1 MFWWLD
7 KQQREIRGTTHYT
20 VAELPEVTI
29 GRIVGVARPLDD
41 KTVIAPLSG
50 RACLAY
56 FARVSDKTFGHSSSQ
71 QADLELAAESGG
83 TPFLLEDETGTAIID
98 PDGARC
104 VLAIDDKLGTTGDA
118 DERRR
123 AFLMRYA
130 ANDLARDWI
139 RWYEGI
145 VSAGERIAVVGYGTR
160 SEGRLRMSSSPH
172 LPLVICDHVA
182 TTKVRS

>member
-29 GRIVGVARPLDD
+29 GRLVGVARPLDGT
-41 KTVIAPLSG
+41 TVTAPLSG

-56 FARVSDKTFGHSSSQ
+56 FVRVSDKSYGHTGTQ
-71 QADLELAAESGG
+71 RADVELAAESGG
-83 TPFLLEDETGTAIID
+83 TPFLLEDETGTALID
-98 PDGARC
+98 PAGAHC
-104 VLAIDDKLGTTGDA
+104 VLAIDDKMSSAGDA
-118 DERRR
+118 NDRQR
-123 AFLMRYA
+123 AFLARYA
-130 ANDLARDWI
+130 STELAPDWI

-145 VSAGERIAVVGYGTR
+145 VSAGERIAVVGYGMR
-160 SEGRLRMSSSPH
+160 ADGRLRMSSSPH
-172 LPLVICDHVA
+172 LPLVICDHLA

>member
-20 VAELPEVTI
+20 VADLPEVTI
-29 GRIVGVARPLDD
+29 GRIVGVARPLDG
-41 KTVIAPLSG
+41 KTVTAPLSG
-50 RACLAY
+50 RTCLAY
-56 FARVSDKTFGHSSSQ
+56 YVRVSDKTAGPGRNPS
-71 QADLELAAESGG
+71 DLELATESGG

-104 VLAIDDKLGTTGDA
+104 VLATDDKMWSIGDA
-118 DERRR
+118 NHRQR
-123 AFLMRYA
+123 AFLERYA
-130 ANDLARDWI
+130 ANDLAQDWI

-145 VSAGERIAVVGYGTR
+145 VSVDERIAVVGYGAR
-160 SEGRLRMSSSPH
+160 SDGRLRMSSSPH
-172 LPLVICDHVA
+172 LPLVICDHLA

>member
-20 VAELPEVTI
+20 VADLPEVTI
-29 GRIVGVARPLDD
+29 GRIIGVARPLDG

-50 RACLAY
+50 RICLAY
-56 FARVSDKTFGHSSSQ
+56 FVRVSDKTYGDGQHQ
-71 QADLELAAESGG
+71 QPDLELAAESGG

-104 VLAIDDKLGTTGDA
+104 VLAIDDKMGTTGDTN
-118 DERRR
+118 DRQR
-123 AFLMRYA
+123 AFLERYA
-130 ANDLARDWI
+130 AHDLTHDWI

-160 SEGRLRMSSSPH
+160 GDGRLRMSSSPH
-172 LPLVICDHVA
+172 LPLVICDHLA
-182 TTKVRS
+182 TTNVRS

>member
-29 GRIVGVARPLDD
+29 GRVVGVARPLDAT
-41 KTVIAPLSG
+41 TVIAPLSG

-56 FARVSDKTFGHSSSQ
+56 FVRVSDKTHGGRGG

-98 PDGARC
+98 PDGAHC
-104 VLAIDDKLGTTGDA
+104 VLAIDDKVGSGGDPT
-118 DERRR
+118 DRQR
-123 AFLMRYA
+123 AFLARYA
-130 ANDLARDWI
+130 ATDLAHDWI

-145 VSAGERIAVVGYGTR
+145 VSPGERIAVVGYGVR
-160 SEGRLRMSSSPH
+160 NDGRLRMSSSPH